1 MHDLTILPRTLR
13 RILADWLTRLVERL
27 LHLQDQLRFGLI
39 RMISSSVAE
48 TIEDQ
53 LHRPFGTPP
62 DQFEEEYLDYE
73 PSSTP
78 RLAYSEENQ
87 TTRPSHPRESWQTI
101 VSRAAN
107 TFRQW
112 LQKPWVE
119 TVVAGSVTL
128 VSLFLLVG

>member
-1 MHDLTILPRTLR
+1 MPDLKILSRPFR
-13 RILADWLTRLVERL
+13 RLLADWLARLVERL
-27 LHLQDQLRFGLI
+27 LHLQEQLRYGLI

-62 DQFEEEYLDYE
+62 DQFEDEYQDYE

-78 RLAYSEENQ
+78 RLAYSEERHSP
-87 TTRPSHPRESWQTI
+87 RPSHRRDSWQTI
-101 VSRAAN
+101 VWRAAYAL
-107 TFRQW
+107 RQW

-119 TVVAGSVTL
+119 IVVTGIATL